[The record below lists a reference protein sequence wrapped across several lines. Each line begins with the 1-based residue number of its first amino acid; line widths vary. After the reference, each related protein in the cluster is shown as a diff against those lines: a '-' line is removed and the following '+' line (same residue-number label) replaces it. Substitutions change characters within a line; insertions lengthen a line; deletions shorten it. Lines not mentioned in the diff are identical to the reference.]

1 VTGTAAAG
9 TPVQKDSLQVVID
22 FKPGAFPN
30 SINLGSNGVVPV
42 ANS

>member
-9 TPVQKDSLQVVID
+9 TPVQNSLQVVID
-22 FKPGAFPN
+22 FKPGTFPN